1 MQFKQCGNVNI
12 NVHDMGIDMLS
23 LSGHKFSGPKGIGAL
38 YVKENIKFTK
48 IMNGGHQERDKRAG
62 TENTAGIVGLGKA
75 SELANNEIEEHIK
88 KMKELRNY
96 YVNEILSKI
105 PNVKVNGAINARLPG
120 NSNIS
125 FEGVNGNDLLLELDN
140 VRNMCFKWIGM

>member
-1 MQFKQCGNVNI
+1 M

-23 LSGHKFSGPKGIGAL
+23 LSGHKFYGPKGIGAL

-48 IMNGGHQERDKRAG
+48 IMNGGHQEKDKRAG

-75 SELANNEIEEHIK
+75 SELANNELEEHIK

-125 FEGVNGNDLLLELDN
+125 FERVNGNDLLLELDN
-140 VRNMCFKWIGM
+140 VRNMCFKRIGM

>member
-1 MQFKQCGNVNI
+1 MQFKQYGNVKI

-23 LSGHKFSGPKGIGAL
+23 LSGHKFHGPKGIGAL
-38 YVKENIKFTK
+38 YVRENIKFTK
-48 IMNGGHQERDKRAG
+48 IMNGGHQEKDKRAG

-75 SELANNEIEEHIK
+75 SELANNELEEHIK

-140 VRNMCFKWIGM
+140 VRNMCFKWFCM

>member
-1 MQFKQCGNVNI
+1 M

-23 LSGHKFSGPKGIGAL
+23 LSGHKFYGPKGIGAL

-48 IMNGGHQERDKRAG
+48 IMNGGHQEKDKRAG

-75 SELANNEIEEHIK
+75 SELANNELEEHIK